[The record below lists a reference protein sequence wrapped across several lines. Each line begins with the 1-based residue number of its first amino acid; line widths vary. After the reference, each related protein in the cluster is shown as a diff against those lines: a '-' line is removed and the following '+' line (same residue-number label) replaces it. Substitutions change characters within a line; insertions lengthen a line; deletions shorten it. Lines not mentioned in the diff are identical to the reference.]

1 LDIDDPLV
9 GRAEKNIIAKT
20 PERDMK
26 NLKKLI
32 KTVPFLV
39 CAFAATSAQALVINF
54 NYAPDMD
61 PRALSGFQAAANNWS
76 AVLHDPVTVNL
87 NIGFS
92 ALGAGILGST
102 GSTRGTISY
111 DGYRDA
117 LAADAWT
124 ATDRAAVA
132 GLSKSSCLN
141 VYMNGTTS
149 NPNGANS
156 STPWLDND
164 CDANN
169 KTIRLTWANARALGL
184 TAASDSVVDGSVS
197 FSNSFTWD
205 FDPSDGINSDAFD
218 FIGVA
223 THEIGHALGF
233 VSGVDTLDGNRNGP
247 FADSVFTYIAPT
259 DLFRCSNDSRAAGAD
274 LDWSADTRAKFFS
287 LDNCITKVAP
297 MSTGTAFGDG
307 RQASHWKDNLGI
319 GILDPTGARGE
330 LLAISAI
337 DLQMFDAIGWDVPEP
352 GSLALLG
359 FGLAGMFGLRRRKA

>member
-1 LDIDDPLV
+1 
-9 GRAEKNIIAKT
+9 
-20 PERDMK
+20 MK

-39 CAFAATSAQALVINF
+39 CAFATSAQAMVINF

-61 PRALSGFQAAANNWS
+61 PRALAGFQAAANNWS

-102 GSTRGTISY
+102 GSTRGTVSY
-111 DGYRDA
+111 DGYRNA

-141 VYMNGTTS
+141 VYMNGTGV
-149 NPNGANS
+149 NPAGVGSA
-156 STPWLDND
+156 TPFLDND

-169 KTIRLTWANARALGL
+169 RTIRLTTATARAVGL
-184 TAASDSVVDGSVS
+184 LDANDPLIDGSVS
-197 FSNSFTWD
+197 FSTAFTWD
-205 FDPSDGINSDAFD
+205 FDPSNGINSDAFD

-233 VSGVDTLDGNRNGP
+233 VSGVDTLDGNRAGN
-247 FADSVFTYIAPT
+247 FSDSAFTYIAPA
-259 DLFRCSNDSRAAGAD
+259 DLFRCSNDSKAAGAD
-274 LDWSADTRAKFFS
+274 IDWTADNRAKYFS

-297 MSTGTAFGDG
+297 MSTGTTFGDG

-319 GILDPTGARGE
+319 GILDPTAARGE
-330 LLAISAI
+330 LMAISAI
-337 DLQMFDAIGWDVPEP
+337 DLQLFDAIGWDVPEP